1 MRQRVRGRLIRDIP
15 VRLLDFSLSGCLV
28 ATNHP
33 MHAGTIGELQVAFEG
48 RPYRDTVIVVKAI
61 LHHGFPYTHTLGS
74 QFTLANHADK
84 ASLSGHVPSILAR
97 PS

>member
-1 MRQRVRGRLIRDIP
+1 MRQRAKGRLIRDIP

-33 MHAGTIGELQVAFEG
+33 MHAGTMGELQVSFDG
-48 RPYRDTVIVVKAI
+48 RPYRDTVIVVRAI
-61 LHHGFPYTHTLGS
+61 QHHGFPYTHTLGS
-74 QFTLANHADK
+74 QFTWANRPGT
-84 ASLSGHVPSILAR
+84 ASLRGHVPAILSR

>member
-1 MRQRVRGRLIRDIP
+1 MRQCKKGRLIRDIP

-48 RPYRDTVIVVKAI
+48 RPYRDSVIVVRAI
-61 LHHGFPYTHTLGS
+61 QHHGFPYTHTLGS
-74 QFTLANHADK
+74 QFTLANRPGTV
-84 ASLSGHVPSILAR
+84 SLRGHVPSILSR